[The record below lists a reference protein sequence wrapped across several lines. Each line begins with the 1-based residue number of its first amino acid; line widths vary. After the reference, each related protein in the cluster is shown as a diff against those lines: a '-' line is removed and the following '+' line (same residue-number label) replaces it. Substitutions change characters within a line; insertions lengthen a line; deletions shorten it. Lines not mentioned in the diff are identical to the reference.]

1 MIQHLAEMLLVDIN
15 GVLAISGLYHLN
27 SITFQNIAP
36 ITILR
41 LGPLSGSEMTTADE
55 NEKILNIIR

>member
-41 LGPLSGSEMTTADE
+41 AGLLREMTTSDE
-55 NEKILNIIR
+55 NEKI

>member
-41 LGPLSGSEMTTADE
+41 EMTNADE
-55 NEKILNIIR
+55 NEKILLIQNIIC

>member
-1 MIQHLAEMLLVDIN
+1 MIQHLAKMLLVDIN

-27 SITFQNIAP
+27 SFTFQNIAP

-41 LGPLSGSEMTTADE
+41 LGPLSRREMTTADE

>member
-41 LGPLSGSEMTTADE
+41 AGLLREMTTSDE
-55 NEKILNIIR
+55 NEKIQNIIC